1 MHPMGPS
8 KVEKL
13 HDTHRIGTALMDMI
27 ATMMNHKDTE

>member
-13 HDTHRIGTALMDMI
+13 RDTHRIGTALMDTI
-27 ATMMNHKDTE
+27 ANLMNEKDTE